1 MKTLKWKSTLLYI
14 IAAVV
19 WGLLIASLFMGCNLY
34 EKEEVQVTRCPR
46 IETDTV
52 ALPEWES
59 EHGEAEEDVGH

>member
-19 WGLLIASLFMGCNLY
+19 WGLLIATLFMGCNLY
-34 EKEEVQVTRCPR
+34 EKEEVQIIRCPR

-52 ALPEWES
+52 VVPEWES
-59 EHGEAEEDVGH
+59 ETDYPTEEVGH

>member
-14 IAAVV
+14 VAAAV

-34 EKEEVQVTRCPR
+34 EKEEVQVIRCPR

-52 ALPEWES
+52 AVPEWES
-59 EHGEAEEDVGH
+59 EQGEAAEDVGH